1 MHDEKEIERE
11 IYPSWKRFYSWVNSC
26 DNRRDP
32 YSRVCQDTLV
42 MGLNGCAS
50 GADDLYIIE
59 VYAI

>member
-1 MHDEKEIERE
+1 MMKQ
-11 IYPSWKRFYSWVNSC
+11 FYSWMHSAIIDGIPTV
-26 DNRRDP
+26 
-32 YSRVCQDTLV
+32 VCQNSIV

>member
-11 IYPSWKRFYSWVNSC
+11 IYPSWKRFYNWMILAIIDGIRTVVC
-26 DNRRDP
+26 RD
-32 YSRVCQDTLV
+32 SLV

-59 VYAI
+59 LYAI